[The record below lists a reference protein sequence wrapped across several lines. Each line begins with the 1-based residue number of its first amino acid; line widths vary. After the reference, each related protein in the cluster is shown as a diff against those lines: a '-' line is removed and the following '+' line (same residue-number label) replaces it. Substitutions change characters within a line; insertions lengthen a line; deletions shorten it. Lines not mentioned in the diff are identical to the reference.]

1 MSRTLSSIRLLA
13 RAYELQKETAEAVRD
28 EVRRLLSREKNLN
41 EVIIEDATVDLAPLI
56 RGSRCR
62 RIGLMNSTV
71 HLHDD
76 DNDVFFSE
84 YVLTGAELLCLLK
97 DLETLVTLLEKNV
110 LILVNGVVRK
120 A

>member
-1 MSRTLSSIRLLA
+1 
-13 RAYELQKETAEAVRD
+13 
-28 EVRRLLSREKNLN
+28 
-41 EVIIEDATVDLAPLI
+41 
-56 RGSRCR
+56 
-62 RIGLMNSTV
+62 MNSTV

-97 DLETLVTLLEKNV
+97 DLETLITLLEKNV